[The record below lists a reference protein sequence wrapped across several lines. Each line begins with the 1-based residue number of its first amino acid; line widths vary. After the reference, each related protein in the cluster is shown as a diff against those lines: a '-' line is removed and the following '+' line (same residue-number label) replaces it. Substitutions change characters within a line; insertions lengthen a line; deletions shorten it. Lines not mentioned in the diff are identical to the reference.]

1 MSGAAKIKYVTAFNS
16 TLKQFIDELHK
27 LFPQTELFE
36 TAKNLFHTGLVMN
49 KETYISEFY
58 EKVYL
63 THAEQL
69 KNQNTDF
76 FATMKDFD
84 MFPETAEIKEL
95 YATMAPAQITACW
108 KFVAL
113 LSKLTGKYYNSQ

>member
-1 MSGAAKIKYVTAFNS
+1 MSRVTKIKYLTAFNS
-16 TLKQFIDELHK
+16 TLKQFIDELYK

-58 EKVYL
+58 YKVYL
-63 THAEQL
+63 SHAEQL
-69 KNQNTDF
+69 KNQNSDF
-76 FATMKDFD
+76 FAALKDFD
-84 MFPETAEIKEL
+84 MFPETVEVREL
-95 YATMAPAQITACW
+95 YKTMSSVQIAACW

-113 LSKLTGKYYNSQ
+113 LTKLTGKYYT

>member
-1 MSGAAKIKYVTAFNS
+1 MSSVAKIKYLTAFNS
-16 TLKQFIDELHK
+16 TLKQFIDELYK

-63 THAEQL
+63 THSEQL
-69 KNQNTDF
+69 KNQNSDF
-76 FATMKDFD
+76 FAAIKDFD
-84 MFPETAEIKEL
+84 MFPETAEVREL
-95 YATMAPAQITACW
+95 YKTMSSAQIAACW

-113 LSKLTGKYYNSQ
+113 LTKLTGKYYT